1 MENFEINNFTFGY
14 KAFLTEWVSVVKAR
28 TRFRTTIIWWNE
40 LFIMFLCVWLFG
52 EDIWQPH
59 IEFTKYSVCRNIV
72 WFHKGMIVKI
82 SSYLFL
88 FRISNILLKKN
99 LTSKYS
105 IKWWVSVSQ
114 THDLSNQSCES
125 IQTTVNVESYLYSV
139 INNVLVKVSINI
151 SGNRIFIHIR
161 CIVLELFNLM

>member
-14 KAFLTEWVSVVKAR
+14 KAFLTEWVSVVKAC
-28 TRFRTTIIWWNE
+28 TRFWTTIIWWNE
-40 LFIMFLCVWLFG
+40 LFIMCLCVWLLA
-52 EDIWQPH
+52 IWQPH
-59 IEFTKYSVCRNIV
+59 MEFTKYSVCRNIV

-88 FRISNILLKKN
+88 FRIINILLKKN
-99 LTSKYS
+99 LTSKDS
-105 IKWWVSVSQ
+105 IKWWVSGSQ
-114 THDLSNQSCES
+114 TLDLSNQSCES

-151 SGNRIFIHIR
+151 SGSRIFIHIR
-161 CIVLELFNLM
+161 CIVLELVNLM

>member
-1 MENFEINNFTFGY
+1 MDIKHFLQNEYLLSRLVPDFERLLFGETSY
-14 KAFLTEWVSVVKAR
+14 SSCFCALA
-28 TRFRTTIIWWNE
+28 I
-40 LFIMFLCVWLFG
+40 G

-59 IEFTKYSVCRNIV
+59 MEFTKYSVCRNIV
-72 WFHKGMIVKI
+72 WFHKGMMVKM
-82 SSYLFL
+82 SSYLFS

-105 IKWWVSVSQ
+105 IKWWVSGSQ

-151 SGNRIFIHIR
+151 SGSRIFIHIR
-161 CIVLELFNLM
+161 CIVLELVNLM